1 MVEFK
6 SVYSNFIL
14 QYISFKRSL
23 GYKYKN
29 AEFRFRMFDHFAIQ
43 ENCTKVGFTKD
54 LFEKWMEPTVNECE
68 SNRYRRV
75 NELINFSR
83 FLNNWGIVSYCPKNV
98 SHIKTGFTPYIFT
111 HDEIS
116 RFFTACDANLD
127 VKKFPTA
134 FVYTAPALF
143 RLLYGTGIRISEA
156 LHLETRDVHLENSY
170 ILLHST
176 KNNTERLV
184 PFSDSVGAAL
194 RQYGSYREKI
204 FGPNTRYFFAHAG
217 NTYWSKSVAYEQF
230 RKILVLAQIP
240 HTEKGPR
247 LHDFRHTFSVHT
259 LAEMSSQGLALYY
272 SLPILSKYL
281 GHSSLEATDRYV
293 RLTAEM
299 YPEMLQHANRL
310 CSLCFP
316 GGESGWSIIFPI
328 ICLTF

>member
-6 SVYSNFIL
+6 SVYSDFIS

-23 GYKYKN
+23 GYKYKG
-29 AEFRFRMFDHFAIQ
+29 AEFRFRMFDRFAVQ
-43 ENCTKVGFTKD
+43 ENCTQIGFTKN
-54 LFEKWMEPTVNECE
+54 LFEKWMEPTSNESE

-83 FLNNWGIVSYCPKNV
+83 FLNDLGIASYCPRNIPHK
-98 SHIKTGFTPYIFT
+98 KTGFTPYIFT
-111 HDEIS
+111 HNEIS
-116 RFFTACDANLD
+116 RFFAACDANLKI
-127 VKKFPTA
+127 KKFPTA
-134 FVYTAPALF
+134 FVYTTPALF

-170 ILLHST
+170 ILLRST

-184 PFSDSVGAAL
+184 PFSDSVRIAL
-194 RQYGSYREKI
+194 RQYSYYREKI

-217 NTYWSKSVAYEQF
+217 DICWSNSVAYEQF
-230 RKILVLAQIP
+230 RSILVLARIP

-259 LAEMSSQGLALYY
+259 LAQMSSQGLDLYY

-281 GHSSLEATDRYV
+281 GHSSLEATDHYV
-293 RLTAEM
+293 RLTSEM
-299 YPEMLQHANRL
+299 YPEILKHSNRL
-310 CSLCFP
+310 CAYVFP
-316 GGESGWSIIFPI
+316 EVN
-328 ICLTF
+328 